1 MQEDADGVPDADMT
15 IPLAEGAVS
24 SEVEEKVI
32 ANATSSPIDVERGES
47 IVGAESASAA
57 ITGPRGVGALKS
69 QREGNDDAIG
79 GNPWLGIEW
88 GEGEAEGYSA
98 MRRWGTVVEEDVGF
112 DGDAAEYGDDFDTM
126 PMSKEQIPLH
136 HEREMVTTEDG
147 GERVAEIQPIRD
159 GEGRRLSDLVKK
171 ERGMATRE
179 PRGGGFAA
187 SRAMVGGADLPGSP
201 ESRKHKRRSSG
212 SRGSKN
218 LTLGRGTRNTFMLVP
233 LL

>member
-1 MQEDADGVPDADMT
+1 MQEDVDGVPDADMA
-15 IPLAEGAVS
+15 IPLAEGAAS
-24 SEVEEKVI
+24 SEVEEQVI
-32 ANATSSPIDVERGES
+32 ANATSPVEVERGES

-57 ITGPRGVGALKS
+57 TTGPRGVGALKS
-69 QREGNDDAIG
+69 QRDGNDDAIG

-88 GEGEAEGYSA
+88 GERETGGYSE
-98 MRRWGTVVEEDVGF
+98 MRRWGTVVEEDVEF
-112 DGDAAEYGDDFDTM
+112 DGDAADYGDDFDAE
-126 PMSKEQIPLH
+126 PMSKEQIPPH
-136 HEREMVTTEDG
+136 HEREMVITEGG

-159 GEGRRLSDLVKK
+159 GEGRHLSGLVKK
-171 ERGMATRE
+171 ERGMASRE

-187 SRAMVGGADLPGSP
+187 SRAMVGGVELPGSP

-218 LTLGRGTRNTFMLVP
+218 LTLGRGTQNRFKLVS